1 MKHLTM
7 MFFSSLAITAL
18 TACQETPQETAQDVG
33 GAAQEA
39 QEESG
44 EKRQEAVK
52 DIPEE
57 EANVAEEEAQAGE
70 SMESRVEAR
79 AEAANVRAEEQYKVA
94 VTEAEGRH
102 KVAKEKCDAI
112 SGDDQ
117 KDACQEQADAALER
131 EKASAMAA
139 RDAVR
144 TQ

>member
-7 MFFSSLAITAL
+7 VLFSSLAIIAL
-18 TACQETPQETAQDVG
+18 TACQETPQESAQDVA

-52 DIPEE
+52 EIS
-57 EANVAEEEAQAGE
+57 EAEAKVAEEQAQAGE
-70 SMESRVEAR
+70 SMESRAEAE
-79 AEAANVRAEEQYKVA
+79 ADAANVRAGERYKVA

-102 KVAKEKCDAI
+102 KIAKEKCDAM
-112 SGDDQ
+112 SGADQ
-117 KDACQEQADAALER
+117 KEACQEQADAALER
-131 EKASAMAA
+131 EKASATAE
-139 RDAVR
+139 REAVR